1 MASVGSSFAV
11 SKKGHLVTNEHVV
24 AGCQALRVLH
34 QGQAFKASVI
44 NADSKSDLALLQSD
58 IQPSRVFSINR
69 DGADLLDKII
79 VVGFGFGHSV
89 SKSVKA
95 TTGSLS

>member
-1 MASVGSSFAV
+1 MASVGSSFAG

-24 AGCQALRVLH
+24 AGCQASRVLH
-34 QGQAFKASVI
+34 HGQAFQASVI
-44 NADSKSDLALLQSD
+44 NADSKNDLALLQSD
-58 IQPSRVFSINR
+58 IQLPRVSSINR

-89 SKSVKA
+89 SNSVKA
-95 TTGSLS
+95 TTGSVS